1 MLSCPPKSTLSLLH
15 GDITTLGERNWSP
28 LSYFFIMVT
37 LQPWITLGFHL
48 SNPMNMN
55 GCRSPLHRFPDS
67 AHTGGQR
74 VGMFSLSLL
83 FWQFKKE
90 DREFQLLRN
99 LVQMMEHPT
108 GQSDFESNIDGVVS
122 IKEY

>member
-1 MLSCPPKSTLSLLH
+1 
-15 GDITTLGERNWSP
+15 
-28 LSYFFIMVT
+28 
-37 LQPWITLGFHL
+37 
-48 SNPMNMN
+48 
-55 GCRSPLHRFPDS
+55 
-67 AHTGGQR
+67 
-74 VGMFSLSLL
+74 MFSLSLL

-90 DREFQLLRN
+90 DREFQLPRN